1 MEVYHVPRTGQWKS
15 GKNNQTRA
23 AVPRYFIPQG
33 NPGISLLFFLLP
45 NTKIERNNGSK
56 GNVSGGKDSKR
67 RIRKK
72 TVPANHGIINFAM
85 LKNYWTIS
93 L

>member
-1 MEVYHVPRTGQWKS
+1 MGRTGQWKS

-23 AVPRYFIPQG
+23 AVPHYFIPQG

-45 NTKIERNNGSK
+45 NTKLEGDNGSRGK
-56 GNVSGGKDSKR
+56 VNRGNDPKR

-72 TVPANHGIINFAM
+72 TVPANYRIINFAM
-85 LKNYWTIS
+85 LRNYWTIS